1 MPSSVGAVTDTIRW
15 AIAGPGA
22 IAGDFARALPHARLG
37 VLHAIAGRDAGRAEA
52 FAAEHGASIIG
63 THAEIFA
70 RDDVDAVYIAAVHTA
85 HLDLAVAA
93 LEAGKAVLC
102 EKPLTATTDDTER
115 LLAAAERTGMPLVE
129 AFKYRFGPL
138 PARIRELI
146 AGGAIGEVVELE
158 ATCGFAAGERT
169 GRLFDPATA
178 GGAILDVGCYPV
190 SLAVGVAA
198 WSRQLRDTAVLAADG
213 VIGPTGVDESATAT
227 LRLGGITAYVRTSIV
242 EDLPDHARI
251 VGTAGILEL
260 PDPWGSRTVS
270 ASSVTLHG
278 ADGAVEEIT
287 ADVVSP
293 MAVEGDAVALALRE
307 GRTQAPE
314 MPWAETL
321 EIAQLLDAWR
331 AALPASRS

>member
-1 MPSSVGAVTDTIRW
+1 VTVTDIIRW
-15 AIAGPGA
+15 ALAGPGA

-37 VLHAIAGRDAGRAEA
+37 VLHAVAGRDAGRAQA
-52 FAAEHGASIIG
+52 FASEHGARVVG

-70 RDDVDAVYIAAVHTA
+70 RDDVDAVYVATVHTA

-102 EKPLTATTDDTER
+102 EKPLTATAADTER

-146 AGGAIGEVVELE
+146 AGGALGEIVELE
-158 ATCGFAAGERT
+158 ATCSFAAGERA

-190 SLAVGVAA
+190 SLAVSVAA
-198 WSRQLRDTAVLAADG
+198 WSRQLRDTTVLGADG
-213 VIGPTGVDESATAT
+213 VIGPTGVDETATAT
-227 LRLGGITAYVRTSIV
+227 LRLGGITARVRTSIV

-251 VGTAGILEL
+251 VGTAGVLEL
-260 PDPWGSRTVS
+260 PDPWGSRTAS
-270 ASSVTLHG
+270 AAAATLHR
-278 ADGAVEEIT
+278 ADGAIEEIG

-293 MAVEGDAVALALRE
+293 MAAEADAVTLALRE
-307 GRTQAPE
+307 RRTQAPE
-314 MPWAETL
+314 MPWAESL
-321 EIAQLLDAWR
+321 EIARLLDAWR
-331 AALPASRS
+331 AALPPSRA